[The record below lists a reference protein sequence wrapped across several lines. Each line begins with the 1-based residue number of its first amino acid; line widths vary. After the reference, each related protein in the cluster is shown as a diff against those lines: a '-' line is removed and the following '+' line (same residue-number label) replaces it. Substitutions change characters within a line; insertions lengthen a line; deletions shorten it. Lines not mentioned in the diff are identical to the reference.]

1 MRSRKEMIVKT
12 AYFVLL
18 KDVDELCEVFGQSVF
33 SLERSIGG
41 DTNTNTNTNTNTKK
55 ERG

>member
-18 KDVDELCEVFGQSVF
+18 KDIDELCEVFGQSVF
-33 SLERSIGG
+33 SLERTISG
-41 DTNTNTNTNTNTKK
+41 DTNTNINTKK

>member
-18 KDVDELCEVFGQSVF
+18 KDIDELCEVFGQSVF
-33 SLERSIGG
+33 SLERTISG
-41 DTNTNTNTNTNTKK
+41 DTNANTNTKK

>member
-18 KDVDELCEVFGQSVF
+18 KDIDELCEVFGQSVF
-33 SLERSIGG
+33 SLERSISG
-41 DTNTNTNTNTNTKK
+41 DTNTNTNTTTKK